1 MMNFKKSIV
10 TIAVIAMLSSF
21 FVVLG
26 ASDANARAIGI
37 KGGWAMVRDDYESAD
52 FQDTFTYGLYFDM
65 GRFIFNSLS
74 FRPGLDYI
82 KLEQEDNSGNV
93 IQELIIWGIH
103 LDWYWHFMG
112 KSSISPFLG
121 FGAAMNILDD
131 DDDQTDDDSDA
142 GLEVFGGADIGLTG
156 SISLLLEAR
165 YCVNDIANRGQNML
179 KALVGLSF
187 KF

>member
-1 MMNFKKSIV
+1 MNNFRRSIV
-10 TIAVIAMLSSF
+10 SVIAIAMLSSI
-21 FVVLG
+21 FVISGTTDV
-26 ASDANARAIGI
+26 NARALGI

-52 FQDTFTYGLYFDM
+52 YQDTFTYGLYFDM
-65 GRFIFNSLS
+65 GSFLFNSLS

-82 KLEQEDNSGNV
+82 KLEQEDNNGNV
-93 IQELIIWGIH
+93 IQEFTIWGIH

-112 KSSISPFLG
+112 RSSIAPFLG
-121 FGAAMNILDD
+121 FGAALNILDD

-156 SISLLLEAR
+156 SVSLLLEGR
-165 YCVNDIANRGQNML
+165 YCFNDIANRGQNLL